1 MGSVEC
7 GRDNGS
13 YMTRVVYYFPLRPLH
28 YIASTHILSGVVKDG
43 LQSQTVM
50 RIAISLYLDL
60 DVLHLDDM
68 S

>member
-1 MGSVEC
+1 
-7 GRDNGS
+7 
-13 YMTRVVYYFPLRPLH
+13 MTRVVYYFPLRPLH